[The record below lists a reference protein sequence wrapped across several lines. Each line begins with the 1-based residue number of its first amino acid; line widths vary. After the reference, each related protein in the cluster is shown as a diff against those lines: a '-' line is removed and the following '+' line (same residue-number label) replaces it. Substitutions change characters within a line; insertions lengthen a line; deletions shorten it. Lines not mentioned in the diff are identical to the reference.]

1 MPKLIVFVLFLF
13 PTAIWG
19 QCPWSRDSQLIELQ
33 SSCVCNTSQNQGF
46 NAISIQCQAVNYP
59 MLMSAL
65 RSYTS
70 DTILEN
76 LYISNTT
83 IGSLTDFL
91 FKNLKIISLHMNNC
105 NVIAVSD
112 NAFRGLEN
120 TLQSLSLASNGL
132 RSVPVVALRQLRLLS
147 QLDLSS
153 NYIKFVPDN
162 AFVTLRLKTL
172 KMAENNLTVSDN
184 ALRGLETSLKNLNLK
199 GCQLKSI
206 PLAVRDLQGLA
217 FLDLAQNNLRTIE
230 PGSLQRL
237 NALTALNLERNV
249 IQKLH
254 RDVFLGVNDTLSSL
268 SMLNNLLTEFPVEA
282 IRSLPELRVLD
293 LGFNLIRVIP
303 TTAFKETKDLTL
315 LALDGNPMAFIPE
328 EAISHLNKSLRGLSL
343 GGRFLTCD
351 CKMRWITEWIQNF
364 DLQVTSR
371 ERNPQFCGNPQHLRD
386 RNFYQLNARDLTC
399 GQPKTTTP
407 KPTTTARTTTTTT
420 ARTTTT
426 PKPLP
431 PLRVSRPPPRRRMGL
446 GTIARNNKL
455 EPGDIVTEIKMNVG
469 QNSNSRSP
477 LSSLASGNSRSSL
490 PSLARVPQPIDVST
504 APLAGMPRGPPI
516 VSNIVTRR
524 PNPVTDNEIVAKPRA
539 VPTASLTVQDQ
550 QEPRP
555 RPSNIVMRPDTSSLQ
570 SDALVGNLIP
580 DEVIVRDAY
589 KEDNSIVIK
598 WDTDT
603 SNILGFRIV
612 YRLFGKPE
620 FKQGPPLAPS
630 EREFR
635 IKNVPSNECIV
646 VCVVSLEEVNITPGN
661 IPYQYCRE
669 IRTEG
674 IGASKQLDYII
685 IPASAAI
692 VATVIIA
699 VIIFI
704 ACLKTSQK
712 KRKGKILD
720 EKPIHTLSMSGMA
733 HTLPGPPLAGLAS
746 LGLGPPTQKDWD
758 QMSMYSQRS
767 QNHSVNRARMYHHMD
782 RAGSIGG
789 GFIPE
794 DARSHI
800 SHLSSKS
807 RVPSLA
813 DLTGKNQGPYP
824 GLGAGLGFSRPD
836 LRQSR
841 QSLVSHGQFDGRQS
855 RASKRSIHRQPSR
868 SRSRDRLN
876 TGGPG
881 YMGNVDPRDQNDPR
895 DPRDPRDD
903 DSLGEDSDENWA
915 GTSTDNN
922 WTDYDQEI
930 YMHRNPTHKFN
941 TRPGFGRDDV
951 NL

>member
-1 MPKLIVFVLFLF
+1 
-13 PTAIWG
+13 
-19 QCPWSRDSQLIELQ
+19 
-33 SSCVCNTSQNQGF
+33 
-46 NAISIQCQAVNYP
+46 
-59 MLMSAL
+59 
-65 RSYTS
+65 
-70 DTILEN
+70 
-76 LYISNTT
+76 
-83 IGSLTDFL
+83 
-91 FKNLKIISLHMNNC
+91 MNNC

-132 RSVPVVALRQLRLLS
+132 RSIPVVALRQLRLLS

-172 KMAENNLTVSDN
+172 KVAQNNLTVSDN

-199 GCQLKSI
+199 GCQLKNI
-206 PLAVRDLQGLA
+206 PRAVRDLEGLA

-237 NALTALNLERNV
+237 NALNALNLERNV

-254 RDVFLGVNDTLSSL
+254 KDVFLGVNDTLSSL

-293 LGFNLIRVIP
+293 LGFNLIRIVP
-303 TTAFKETKDLTL
+303 PTAFKETKDLTL

-328 EAISHLNKSLRGLSL
+328 EAVKHLNKSLKGLSL

-386 RNFYQLNARDLTC
+386 RNFYQLNTRDLTC
-399 GQPKTTTP
+399 GQPKTTSVR
-407 KPTTTARTTTTTT
+407 PTTTIRTSTTTTPTTTTT
-420 ARTTTT
+420 
-426 PKPLP
+426 PIKVLP
-431 PLRVSRPPPRRRMGL
+431 PLRVSRPPPRRRVGL

-469 QNSNSRSP
+469 QNGNSRSP
-477 LSSLASGNSRSSL
+477 L
-490 PSLARVPQPIDVST
+490 PSLSRVPQPIDVST
-504 APLAGMPRGPPI
+504 APLPGMPRGPPI

-524 PNPVTDNEIVAKPRA
+524 PNPVTNNEIVAKPRA

-555 RPSNIVMRPDTSSLQ
+555 RPSNIVMRPDTSSSQ
-570 SDALVGNLIP
+570 SDALVGDIVH

-646 VCVVSLEEVNITPGN
+646 VCVVSLEEINITPGN
-661 IPYQYCRE
+661 IPYQFCRE

-758 QMSMYSQRS
+758 QMSMYSQRTDR
-767 QNHSVNRARMYHHMD
+767 SVNRARMYHMD

-813 DLTGKNQGPYP
+813 DLTGKPGPYP
-824 GLGAGLGFSRPD
+824 GLGTGLGAGLGFSRPD

-841 QSLVSHGQFDGRQS
+841 QSLVSHFDGRQS
-855 RASKRSIHRQPSR
+855 RASKRSLHRQPSR
-868 SRSRDRLN
+868 SRSRDRL
-876 TGGPG
+876 TSGGPG
-881 YMGNVDPRDQNDPR
+881 YLAGTDPRDN
-895 DPRDPRDD
+895 
-903 DSLGEDSDENWA
+903 DSLGEDSDNWA

-922 WTDYDQEI
+922 WTDYDQDI
-930 YMHRNPTHKFN
+930 YMHRNPTHKFG